1 MIQVLTYECDQ
12 VADSDLMFAVISAKY
27 EGKWI
32 FCRHKARQTWEIPGG
47 HREIGEPIEA
57 CARRELYEETGAL
70 VYDLT
75 PICAYSASD
84 GTGIG
89 YGMFYYA
96 EVTCLGEIPSEF
108 EIGEIRLCDTVPQDL
123 TYPEIQ
129 GVLFDYAETWLTDT
143 RKMEGNTK

>member
-47 HREIGEPIEA
+47 HREAGELIEA
-57 CARRELYEETGAL
+57 CARRELYEETGVL

-75 PICAYSASD
+75 PICA
-84 GTGIG
+84 
-89 YGMFYYA
+89 
-96 EVTCLGEIPSEF
+96 
-108 EIGEIRLCDTVPQDL
+108 
-123 TYPEIQ
+123 
-129 GVLFDYAETWLTDT
+129 
-143 RKMEGNTK
+143 

>member
-1 MIQVLTYECDQ
+1 MIQVFTYECNRID
-12 VADSDLMFAVISAKY
+12 DSKLMFAVISARY

-32 FCRHKARQTWEIPGG
+32 FCRHKARKTWEIPGG

-70 VYDLT
+70 AFDLI

-89 YGMFYYA
+89 YGMLYYA
-96 EVTCLGEIPSEF
+96 EVASLGEIPSEF
-108 EIGEIRLCDTVPQDL
+108 EIGEISLCEAVPPEL

-129 GVLFDYAETWLTDT
+129 GTLFTYTEDWLNQKCE
-143 RKMEGNTK
+143 REREAK